1 MASNAC
7 WQVKEDKDSTLTL
20 AFNKVALTGDL
31 DEGCFEAEMEFN
43 LNQSESK
50 TGQKKHQSST
60 LWSSAQI
67 PPQTQSEVFMCGYEL
82 KVVAEI
88 YYVNKIE
95 S

>member
-31 DEGCFEAEMEFN
+31 DEGCFEAAMELN

-50 TGQKKHQSST
+50 TG
-60 LWSSAQI
+60 
-67 PPQTQSEVFMCGYEL
+67 
-82 KVVAEI
+82 
-88 YYVNKIE
+88 
-95 S
+95 